1 MNQIRTV
8 QTDRAPLPAGH
19 YSQAVVHNGLV
30 FVSGQLPLVAG
41 TRTAVAGADGSP
53 ATIEAQ
59 TRQTL
64 ANLGAVLHAAGSSFE
79 RVLKV
84 TVFVSDVALW
94 PAVNSVYAEVFGDHK
109 PARSVV
115 PSGRLRHGCDIEIE
129 AVAAVNAGSAP

>member
-1 MNQIRTV
+1 MNQISTV
-8 QTDRAPLPAGH
+8 RTDRAPVPAGH

-41 TRTAVAGADGSP
+41 TGTAIAGQGGAP
-53 ATIEAQ
+53 APIEAQ

-64 ANLGAVLHAAGSSFE
+64 TNLSAVLQAAGSSLD

-94 PAVNSVYAEVFGDHK
+94 PAVNGVYAEVFGDHK

-129 AVAAVNAGSAP
+129 AIAAVGAGGEQ